1 LLETL
6 NESSLA
12 DERPVAV
19 VIGMAADAGSFWA
32 DLRVGE
38 LKTLLALAIGDE
50 SATVE
55 GCEWIRQFDQIPQL
69 RRLVYACIET
79 LVLLSDRGD
88 TAPFVGAIRQLYGAG
103 VFAQA
108 HALIMQT
115 DRFMGISAPG
125 LMMEGCEMH
134 QKLWAAYAKV
144 QKHKKF

>member
-1 LLETL
+1 
-6 NESSLA
+6 
-12 DERPVAV
+12 
-19 VIGMAADAGSFWA
+19 MAADAGSFWA

-55 GCEWIRQFDQIPQL
+55 GCEWIRQFDHIPQQ

-79 LVLLSDRGD
+79 LVLLSDQGD

-134 QKLWAAYAKV
+134 QKLWVAYAKV